1 MNGQPRVYIGCY
13 GDAEQATIHA
23 FAFDADHGRLLPL
36 QQLAGVGNA
45 SYLLPA
51 DDRLYAVSETATGE
65 VVALAVDADGRLSEI
80 NRVSSGGDS
89 PCYLAKT
96 GNALL
101 VANYFGHNAALLPLT
116 VEGQVRKIVSEV
128 RHQGASGVDVERQ
141 DAPHLHSITPSP
153 DGRFALVCD
162 LGRDEIV
169 VYRIDGQ
176 QLLPHG
182 VVSTAPGDGPRHLLF
197 DAAGRFVYVVG
208 ELTSTVLVYAWQD
221 GALVHRQTIS
231 SLPAGF
237 AGANTGAELQL
248 SPDGAFL
255 YASNRGHDSIATF
268 RVADGLLE
276 VVGQTHCGGQMPRNF
291 ALSPCGG
298 WLLVANQA
306 SGNLALFA
314 RAADGVLTQAP
325 LDVQLDRPVCVK
337 FA

>member
-23 FAFDADHGRLLPL
+23 FAFDASQGRLLPL
-36 QQLAGVGNA
+36 QRLAGIANA
-45 SYLLPA
+45 SYLLPV
-51 DDRLYAVSETATGE
+51 DGQLYAVSETGEGE
-65 VVALAVDADGRLSEI
+65 VCSLAIDAAGCLSLL
-80 NRVSSGGDS
+80 NRVPSGGDS
-89 PCYLAKT
+89 PCYLSRS
-96 GNALL
+96 GNVLL
-101 VANYFGHNAALLPLT
+101 VANYFGHNAALLPLAND
-116 VEGQVRKIVSEV
+116 GQVQAMACEI
-128 RHQGASGVDVERQ
+128 RHQGASGVDAERQ

-176 QLLPHG
+176 QLLPHS
-182 VVSTAPGDGPRHLLF
+182 VATTAPGDGPRHLLF
-197 DAAGRFVYVVG
+197 DAAARFVYVVG
-208 ELTSTVLVYAWQD
+208 ELSSTVLVYAWQD
-221 GALVHRQTIS
+221 GVLEHRQTLS
-231 SLPAGF
+231 SLPDDFHGD
-237 AGANTGAELQL
+237 NTGAELQL

-268 RVADGLLE
+268 RVVDGLLE
-276 VVGQTHCGGQMPRNF
+276 AAGHTPSGGQMPRNF

-314 RAADGVLTQAP
+314 RDTAGGLMPAVL
-325 LDVQLDRPVCVK
+325 DIQLDRPVCVK